1 MKSIYLDSGVIS
13 YYTAR
18 LSEDPLKL
26 ADQLMT
32 HRFWD
37 YMALKKFKVFVSELV
52 EFEIG
57 KGNLEASAKRIDVM
71 KNYPIL
77 KVTDEAV
84 ELAKIYIKEFNL
96 PTKAKSDAIHIS
108 LACLTKID
116 YLVSW
121 NCKHIANDD
130 VKAKLR
136 AYNLKHG
143 IFLSK
148 IRMPDDMI
156 RGGE

>member
-18 LSEDPLKL
+18 LSEIPLTL

-37 YMALKKFKVFVSELV
+37 YMILKKFKVFVSELV

-57 KGNLEASAKRIDVM
+57 KGDTEASAKRIDVI

-77 KVTDEAV
+77 KISDES
-84 ELAKIYIKEFNL
+84 LALARKYIKEFNL
-96 PTKAKSDAIHIS
+96 PLKAKADAIHIS
-108 LACLTKID
+108 LACLNKID

-121 NCKHIANDD
+121 NCRHIANDE
-130 VKAKLR
+130 VKEKLR
-136 AYNLKHG
+136 AYNFRHG